1 MIRETRS
8 TPEGSPSMKEKGKLK
23 NHSKTLKLPILRL
36 QYRLLLYFF
45 MLLFATLAMLHVLFQ
60 CFPDI
65 IGIAC
70 YALAACT
77 LFPGVYYLIFDIK
90 YGIKEII
97 KSQIS
102 ANPYANRVATDY
114 RLRTI
119 LFAVPGLASNI
130 LFAIFNGVTGFISQS
145 AWLGSLSAYYIL
157 LSMMRIGVVK
167 QEKNISKVKQE
178 QEKERL
184 KKEIAIYQKNSILF
198 ILMAAVLGG
207 MVILLEA
214 LAGGKSYPGYTIYAA
229 AAYTFYRIIMS
240 TIQLVKVKKQ
250 KSPILRIIR
259 KIGCVDACVSIL
271 ILQTAMFD
279 SFAKEQEDF
288 TKLMNGITG
297 AVVTALVLGIGIQ
310 GIYVSKRMK
319 IQLEAGG
326 K

>member
-1 MIRETRS
+1 
-8 TPEGSPSMKEKGKLK
+8 MKEKGKLK
-23 NHSKTLKLPILRL
+23 NHSRMLKLPILRL

-45 MLLFATLAMLHVLFQ
+45 MLLFATLAILNVLFQ

-77 LFPGVYYLIFDIK
+77 LFPGVCYLIFDIK

-97 KSQIS
+97 KPQIS
-102 ANPYANRVATDY
+102 SNPYANRVATDY

-130 LFAIFNGVTGFISQS
+130 LFAIFNGVTGFISRS

-178 QEKERL
+178 KERL

-198 ILMAAVLGG
+198 ILMAVVLGG

-240 TIQLVKVKKQ
+240 TIQLVKVKKR
-250 KSPILRIIR
+250 KSPLLRIIR
-259 KIGCVDACVSIL
+259 KIGYVDACVSIL

-288 TKLMNGITG
+288 TKLMNAVTG